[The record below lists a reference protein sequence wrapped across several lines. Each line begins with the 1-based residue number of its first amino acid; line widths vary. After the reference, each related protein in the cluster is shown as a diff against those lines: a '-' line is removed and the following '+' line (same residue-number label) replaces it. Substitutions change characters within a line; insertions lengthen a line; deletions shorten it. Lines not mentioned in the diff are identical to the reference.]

1 MTTRNII
8 AAALVT
14 GALASTPA
22 PVGACSRVV
31 YHGADSIIAVG
42 RSLDWRTPIPTN
54 LWVYPRGLVKKS
66 HNLPGA
72 FEWEARYGSVYAV
85 GYDTGITEGINEKGL
100 TAASLF
106 CKGAV
111 YATPA
116 TAEGKRPMSLAV
128 FIAWILDQNAT
139 TDEAVAMIRDSGFTI
154 SASDFDNGT
163 VPALH
168 FAITDPSG
176 KTAILE
182 FVDGKLN
189 IYEGTDLDVLTNDP
203 VYPSMEAINTYWEGI
218 GGTHSLP
225 GTVKSP
231 DRFVRASFFNKN
243 VRRATSSDKAVDI
256 VRSIIMNVSVP
267 EDYAVEGEPNL
278 SSTQWRSVADLN
290 RRRYYFDLVGNLGV
304 FYIDLS
310 ALDLRPG
317 SGTRRLDTAATVD
330 FAGCANGLLRPT
342 PPFTP
347 AY

>member
-54 LWVYPRGLVKKS
+54 LWVYPRGNVKKS
-66 HNLPGA
+66 HTLPGA
-72 FEWEARYGSVYAV
+72 FEWKAKYGSVYAV
-85 GYDTGITEGINEKGL
+85 GYDNGITEGINEKGL

-168 FAITDPSG
+168 FAITDLSG

-290 RRRYYFDLVGNLGV
+290 RRRYYFDLVGNLGM
-304 FYIDLS
+304 FYIDLTT
-310 ALDLRPG
+310 LDLSQD
-317 SGTRRLDTAATVD
+317 SGTLSLDTAATVD